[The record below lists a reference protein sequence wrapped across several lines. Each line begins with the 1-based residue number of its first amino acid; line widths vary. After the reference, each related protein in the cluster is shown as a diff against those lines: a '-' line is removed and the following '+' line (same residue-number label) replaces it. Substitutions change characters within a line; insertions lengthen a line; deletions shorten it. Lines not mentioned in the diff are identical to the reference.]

1 MKTRREIIDEA
12 YQALYDAYSKTFG
25 DWWLKSSMKN
35 SNWGFEITEYQGEEL
50 IRSTDGYVELR
61 IEQVKV
67 IGRNSWKYILFQVF
81 PEDIGPD
88 YEFYDKKSASHKF
101 MELQLQMKLAEQ
113 LDTPLLVNDN
123 GERQSD
129 I

>member
-101 MELQLQMKLAEQ
+101 MELQLQMKLAE
-113 LDTPLLVNDN
+113 
-123 GERQSD
+123 
-129 I
+129 